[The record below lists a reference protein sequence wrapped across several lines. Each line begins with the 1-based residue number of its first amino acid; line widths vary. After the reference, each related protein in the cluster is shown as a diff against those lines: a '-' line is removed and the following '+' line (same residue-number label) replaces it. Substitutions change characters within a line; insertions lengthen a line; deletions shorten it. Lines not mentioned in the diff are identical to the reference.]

1 MQNTIQSAQSGRNW
15 IQESI
20 SKGLICADICSAYIR
35 SEAFRYFFKDT
46 FKTDTKI
53 RVLARW
59 APGDLIAQASDLLT
73 YGLCKKNNIDF
84 YIKQDFHGKIYCLA
98 PHGILLGS
106 FNLTNRGFS
115 ISNNGNDE
123 AGTLLKINDGSV
135 DYFEQLFSSA
145 RKVDDNLYNK
155 ISSFVEANISTNSI
169 GITWPDEIEELIKPT
184 SNLFLGKILVNE
196 CFMTTFNDFY
206 NLRSEFR
213 LYDLSLLSI
222 NEQQSKDLTLV
233 RARFR
238 NTKIFKWFVSSL
250 HQQKE
255 DVFFGKATA
264 LLHDQLFDDP
274 KPYRQEVK
282 NLLVNLLSWIEGLKL
297 EEISIDRPSHSQRIK
312 LAK

>member
-1 MQNTIQSAQSGRNW
+1 
-15 IQESI
+15 
-20 SKGLICADICSAYIR
+20 
-35 SEAFRYFFKDT
+35 
-46 FKTDTKI
+46 
-53 RVLARW
+53 
-59 APGDLIAQASDLLT
+59 
-73 YGLCKKNNIDF
+73 
-84 YIKQDFHGKIYCLA
+84 
-98 PHGILLGS
+98 
-106 FNLTNRGFS
+106 
-115 ISNNGNDE
+115 
-123 AGTLLKINDGSV
+123 
-135 DYFEQLFSSA
+135 
-145 RKVDDNLYNK
+145 
-155 ISSFVEANISTNSI
+155 
-169 GITWPDEIEELIKPT
+169 
-184 SNLFLGKILVNE
+184 
-196 CFMTTFNDFY
+196 MTTFNDFC